1 MCVYGMMVLLL
12 VMVIR
17 GVDVIEGRGR
27 SRCMP

>member
-17 GVDVIEGRGR
+17 GADVIEGRGK
-27 SRCMP
+27 SRYVP